1 MQGDASFRS
10 RQVSDRAAIGAC
22 DPNGLSV
29 TGGGY
34 SGDERVTLRQV
45 ALRECGLIWDHRIH
59 CVTVYVDTA
68 IPACLD

>member
-1 MQGDASFRS
+1 MQGDALFWSWR
-10 RQVSDRAAIGAC
+10 VSDRAAIGAC

-29 TGGGY
+29 TGGGF

-45 ALRECGLIWDHRIH
+45 ASRGCGLIWDHRIH
-59 CVTVYVDTA
+59 CITVYVDTA